1 MCLCPYTAL
10 CVCAF
15 FTLTDWTS
23 TNGYLVVFVVV
34 NPVRDL
40 LDRKRSE
47 GHHHL
52 QSSDE
57 SMKTQTKTIK
67 TKNNKKKEH

>member
-1 MCLCPYTAL
+1 M
-10 CVCAF
+10 CAF
-15 FTLTDWTS
+15 FTLTGWTS

-34 NPVRDL
+34 DPVRDL

-47 GHHHL
+47 GHIL
-52 QSSDE
+52 IQSSDE
-57 SMKTQTKTIK
+57 SMNTQTKTIK